1 MVLVQ
6 SQYCRSSVAAIGT
19 FERRC
24 DIFSIAN
31 APGRAASTRTEARNE
46 GLHLQVLRSH
56 QRPCN
61 AVQVYPFV
69 PLVYMVSMDICV
81 YILTVT
87 QARLR
92 QQSSFQSF
100 RQRFST
106 NLRSAQYTQAG
117 FRA

>member
-24 DIFSIAN
+24 DIFSIAD
-31 APGRAASTRTEARNE
+31 APGRAACTRTESRNE
-46 GLHLQVLRSH
+46 GLHLEILCCH
-56 QRPCN
+56 QRPCH

-69 PLVYMVSMDICV
+69 PLVYMIGTYTCI
-81 YILTVT
+81 YILTIT

-100 RQRFST
+100 RQQFST